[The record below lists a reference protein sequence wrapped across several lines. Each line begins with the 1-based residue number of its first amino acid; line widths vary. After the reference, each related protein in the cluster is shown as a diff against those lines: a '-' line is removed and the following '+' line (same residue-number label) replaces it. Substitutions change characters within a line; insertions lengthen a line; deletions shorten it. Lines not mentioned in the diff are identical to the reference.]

1 LLVSAKRKELSVGFN
16 ISVSDKYLESAIA
29 ARAIRQDLISGNIA
43 NADTPYYRPRDINF
57 EDALIEQVNKEFS
70 HTKKLELA
78 KTTPNMMDPI
88 EDDPAKPTIFF
99 RDGHLARNDGNS
111 VDLDVE
117 TTELAKNNI
126 MYNAAIEAL
135 KKDAAIFRAVLTE
148 SKNI

>member
-1 LLVSAKRKELSVGFN
+1 MSFQ

-29 ARAIRQDLISGNIA
+29 SRAIRQDLISGNIA

-57 EDALIEQVNKEFS
+57 EDALIKQVNKEFA
-70 HTKKLELA
+70 TDKKLSLA
-78 KTTPNMMDPI
+78 KTTPNMMDGI
-88 EDDPAKPTIFF
+88 EEEMNKPTIFF

-117 TTELAKNNI
+117 TTELSKNNI

-135 KKDAAIFRAVLTE
+135 KKDSQIFKAVITA